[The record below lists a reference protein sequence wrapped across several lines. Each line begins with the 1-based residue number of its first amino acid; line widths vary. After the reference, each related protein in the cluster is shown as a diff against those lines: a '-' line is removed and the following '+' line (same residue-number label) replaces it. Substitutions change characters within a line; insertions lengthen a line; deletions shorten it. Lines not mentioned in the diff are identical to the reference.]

1 MFEGLLRLLLTRG
14 ADDPRASAL
23 RRKFVFKLVPILNP
37 DGVSRGHYRAD
48 TRGCNLNRRYQ
59 APGKNIRNFVLF
71 CFEANHPVQCRRV
84 PYKSFINTCQSHHMH
99 DFFFS
104 WTLFFFSIT
113 QMFPLNQQ
121 FLHHTLQS
129 CRTFV
134 RED

>member
-71 CFEANHPVQCRRV
+71 CYEANHTG
-84 PYKSFINTCQSHHMH
+84 YHIKYFINDCQSHHMH
-99 DFFFS
+99 DFFSWNLFS
-104 WTLFFFSIT
+104 FFFFFFFNQNT
-113 QMFPLNQQ
+113 NFFFPSHRC
-121 FLHHTLQS
+121 FH
-129 CRTFV
+129 
-134 RED
+134 